1 MLYIMIKIPDID
13 LMSDKTALNIQNKI
27 KVFRAEHD
35 LTQEGLA
42 NEIGVTR
49 ATINAIEKGKYTPSL
64 ELAFRIAKRFEVNI
78 EKVFFIPPQKEGEES

>member
-1 MLYIMIKIPDID
+1 
-13 LMSDKTALNIQNKI
+13 MSSKTALNIKNKI

-64 ELAFRIAKRFEVNI
+64 ELAFKIAIRFEVNI
-78 EKVFFIPPQKEGEES
+78 EKVFFIPPKEQGEES

>member
-1 MLYIMIKIPDID
+1 MIKVSDIGF
-13 LMSDKTALNIQNKI
+13 MSGKTSLNILNKI

-64 ELAFRIAKRFEVNI
+64 ELAFKISQHFKVNI
-78 EKVFFIPPQKEGEES
+78 EKVFYIPQTEEGENHE

>member
-1 MLYIMIKIPDID
+1 MK
-13 LMSDKTALNIQNKI
+13 MSDIVLMGDKTGLNILNKI

-42 NEIGVTR
+42 NEVGVTR

-64 ELAFRIAKRFEVNI
+64 ELAFKISQRFNVNI
-78 EKVFFIPPQKEGEES
+78 EKVFYIPKTEGENNEK

>member
-1 MLYIMIKIPDID
+1 
-13 LMSDKTALNIQNKI
+13 MSNKTTLNIKNRI

-64 ELAFRIAKRFEVNI
+64 ELAFKIALRFEVDI
-78 EKVFFIPPQKEGEES
+78 EKVFFIPPTKEGEDL